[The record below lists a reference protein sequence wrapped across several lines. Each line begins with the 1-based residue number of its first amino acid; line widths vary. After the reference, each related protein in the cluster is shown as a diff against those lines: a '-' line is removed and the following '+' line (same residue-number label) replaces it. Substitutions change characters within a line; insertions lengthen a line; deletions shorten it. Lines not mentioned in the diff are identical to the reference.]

1 MDLLGR
7 PGPAVCLE
15 ERAGG
20 QHTDGRVGG
29 QAATSGLNELKM
41 CSQPFSHV
49 LLGSHLFWKL
59 VDWTFWIQDSPP
71 VLGKIVSSST
81 E

>member
-1 MDLLGR
+1 
-7 PGPAVCLE
+7 
-15 ERAGG
+15 
-20 QHTDGRVGG
+20 VGG

-49 LLGSHLFWKL
+49 LLGSYLIWKL

-71 VLGKIVSSST
+71 LLRKIVSSST
-81 E
+81 EELLGNISSMFSLKIGGGESGMIE